1 MARLIKAGSD
11 LYAADKIG
19 RTPIDILKEGSE
31 SIAHY
36 ENYTQKLTDLYF
48 KATNRRLKKED
59 SSKKTATGFEF
70 DI

>member
-1 MARLIKAGSD
+1 MARLIKAGAD

-59 SSKKTATGFEF
+59 SSKKTATGYEF